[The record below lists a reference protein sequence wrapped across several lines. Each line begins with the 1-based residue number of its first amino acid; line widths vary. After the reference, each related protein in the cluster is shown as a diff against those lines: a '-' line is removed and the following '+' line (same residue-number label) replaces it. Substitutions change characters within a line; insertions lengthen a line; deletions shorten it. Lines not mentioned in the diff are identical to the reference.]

1 MIDSIIYI
9 RTSTEDQNPQNQIK
23 DCETLLEGEYELFE
37 DKQSAFK
44 DNKDREGF
52 EKAKKLMKS
61 GKIKHFIVWDLDR
74 IYRNRIKLK
83 QFLEFL
89 KIYGVKLHSFRQV
102 WMEELHKVPEP
113 WNEIVYDLMVNI
125 YGYIG
130 EDESKK
136 KSDRVKLAVRKKKG
150 ITKSYKGNKW
160 GRKAMHTNKIN
171 RIIKLGD
178 EGKSYREIHLLEKV
192 SIGKISQI
200 LSVHKSSEQISTKKP
215 QKI

>member
-1 MIDSIIYI
+1 MSSIIYI

-23 DCETLLEGEYELFE
+23 DCETLLNGEYELFE
-37 DKQSAFK
+37 DKQSAYK
-44 DNKDREGF
+44 DNKERGSF
-52 EKAKKLMKS
+52 ERAKKLIKS
-61 GKIKHFIVWDLDR
+61 GKVKHFIVWDLDR

-89 KIYGVKLHSFRQV
+89 KIYGTKLHSFRQS

-150 ITKSYKGNKW
+150 VTKSYKGNKW

-171 RIIKLGD
+171 RILKLKE
-178 EGKSYREIHLLEKV
+178 EGKSYREIAAEEKV

-200 LSVHKSSEQISTKKP
+200 LSVHKSSEKKDT
-215 QKI
+215 